1 MSVEGEEQRVLR
13 ESFFVRG
20 SAEMKERGIKGRIF
34 NACGWIGG
42 IVNLASVVSLIALFV
57 MSTIY
62 ENNMQNYGFSQ
73 GDIGKTMIAFSEA
86 KSSLRAAIGYVN
98 EADIAELR
106 NRYETEKQNFEIYL
120 DSIEPFMIT
129 ADSKA
134 TYEDIKSRMTDY
146 WKLSD
151 EIMAQ
156 GASLDQT
163 ESETAQVRAFQE
175 LTPLYNQIYEDLL
188 HLMDVNIAMGDK
200 THDDMI
206 LAKIIVIVI
215 IAAIIIFAISIA
227 IYASGK
233 LSKDIVGPME
243 LLGARLERFAKGD
256 LRSEFPQIQTKD
268 EVGKIVLDCGRMARD
283 LSEIIEDTQEILGKM
298 AGGDFTI
305 DTAIEE
311 RYTGDLN
318 HMLVAIRKLSKELNG
333 TLQQIDAASD
343 EVQQGAKELAKSAQE
358 LAEGATDQASAIEEL
373 SATVENVVGIAANN
387 TKNAKMAAGM
397 VKEAADS
404 AGRSRQD
411 MVELDR
417 AMKSITN
424 TSKEIEKIIV
434 AIEDIADQTN
444 LLSLNA
450 TIEAARAGDAG
461 KGFAVVA
468 DQIGKLAADSARSA
482 VITKELI
489 GNSIEQVNHGNQ
501 IVEATFAVIEEVLG
515 NMQAFAEAATGSAE
529 SSQIQLDLLNQIQKA
544 VEQIEIVVQS
554 NSAASE
560 ETFAVSEELYAQAST
575 LKDMVNNFE
584 LKK

>member
-1 MSVEGEEQRVLR
+1 
-13 ESFFVRG
+13 
-20 SAEMKERGIKGRIF
+20 MKERGIKDRIF

-42 IVNLASVVSLIALFV
+42 IVNLASIVSLVALFV

-98 EADIAELR
+98 ETDIAELKS
-106 NRYETEKQNFEIYL
+106 RYETEKQNFEFYL

-129 ADSKA
+129 ADSKE
-134 TYEDIKSRMTDY
+134 TYENIKSRIGAY

-163 ESETAQVRAFQE
+163 ESKAAQIRAFTE
-175 LTPLYNQIYEDLL
+175 LTPLYNQIYDDLF
-188 HLMDVNIAMGDK
+188 HLMDVNIAMGDQ
-200 THDDMI
+200 THEDMI
-206 LAKIIVIVI
+206 VAKIIVIVI
-215 IAAIIIFAISIA
+215 IILIIIFAISIA
-227 IYASGK
+227 IYVSNK

-243 LLGARLERFAKGD
+243 LLGGRLEQFAKGD

-268 EVGKIVLDCGRMARD
+268 EVGKIVLDCGRMAQD
-283 LSEIIEDTQEILGKM
+283 LSEIIEDTRQILGKM
-298 AGGDFTI
+298 AGGDFTV
-305 DTAIEE
+305 DTAIED

-318 HMLVAIRKLSKELNG
+318 HMLVAIRKLSEELNG
-333 TLQQIDAASD
+333 TLQQIDTASD

-373 SATVENVVGIAANN
+373 SATVENVVGIAADN

-411 MVELDR
+411 MVELDL

-515 NMQAFAEAATGSAE
+515 NMQSFAEAATGSAE

-575 LKDMVNNFE
+575 LKDMVSNFE